1 MPVAG
6 NNRWTINAVIKDG
19 KMEWV
24 GRAYMSQ
31 IAVQDVDLAIQ
42 RLLNGETV
50 PIHQYAP
57 FMDRITKS
65 VSMILGGN
73 NGTE

>member
-6 NNRWTINAVIKDG
+6 SNRWTINAVIKDG

-24 GRAYMSQ
+24 GKAYMSQ

-50 PIHQYAP
+50 PIHQYVP

>member
-1 MPVAG
+1 
-6 NNRWTINAVIKDG
+6 
-19 KMEWV
+19 MEWV
-24 GRAYMSQ
+24 GKAYMSQ

-50 PIHQYAP
+50 PIHQYVP